1 MEAPLKQRLIGAL
14 VLAALALIFVP
25 MLLKSPDVRDPDRA
39 DVPLSMPSE
48 PDGDGIKTI
57 EIPLDGSAPIVTDAV
72 PAGQPE
78 PAVAEPVEVLAD
90 AADTPSAPAA
100 PAAGVAAGQYAVV
113 IALKT
118 EIEAASVAAGLKK
131 LGLVPKIQSNGQ
143 LFRIRIGPYASR
155 EQAEMARMRS
165 TAVVSGGTV
174 VAMDAEVKPD
184 IAANEPAPIS
194 PPAAAPTPAAAVPVT
209 TPAKPAAVVKP
220 VTATESGAQGFAVQV
235 GAPASEA
242 AANSLR
248 DKMRAAGFPSYIQP
262 VDTETGRRYR
272 VRIGPEADRSAASAL
287 LAQVKQKTGI
297 DGIIVR
303 HP

>member
-174 VAMDAEVKPD
+174 VAMDAEVKPAV
-184 IAANEPAPIS
+184 AAVEPAPIS
-194 PPAAAPTPAAAVPVT
+194 LPAAAPTPAAAAPVT
-209 TPAKPAAVVKP
+209 APAKPAAVVKP